1 MPLGTI
7 IVIGSVVVAI
17 LLIVGIIITSTSE
30 RSLVE
35 ERLGRYLEDEEA
47 EKAKA
52 GPRSGALSD
61 QVNKVVARSSFGEQ
75 LARNLGRADMKFK
88 PGEFLSLIVIMVILF
103 GGVLWLIGGRNIISL
118 LIGVAAGIILPI
130 LYMRRE
136 QNRRLIRFGDQ
147 LPDMINLMVN
157 GLRAG
162 YSTMQALESVSK
174 EMPSPLNDE
183 FRRVVQEMQL
193 GVTMEKA
200 LDNLLRRVPSPDLDF
215 IITAVNVQR
224 EVGGNLAEILDNISH
239 TIRERIRIKGEIRI
253 LTTQVVTSGRILTMI
268 PFFLALA
275 LWFVNREYMM
285 EFAKDPFC
293 GGIAIGLALVMILIG
308 SFIMNRIAKIE
319 V

>member
-35 ERLGRYLEDEEA
+35 ERLGRYLEDEE
-47 EKAKA
+47 EEKKAKA
-52 GPRSGALSD
+52 GPRSGALTE
-61 QVNKVVARSSFGEQ
+61 QVNKAVAGSSFGEQ

-88 PGEFLSLIVIMVILF
+88 PGEFLSLIVIMVIVL
-103 GGVLWLIGGRNIISL
+103 GGILWFVGGRNIISL
-118 LIGVAAGIILPI
+118 LIGATAGIVLPI

-193 GVTMEKA
+193 GVPMERA

-239 TIRERIRIKGEIRI
+239 TIRERIRIKGEI
-253 LTTQVVTSGRILTMI
+253 RILTMI